1 MMPETM
7 QKTSGHDD
15 PQSGPTSTG
24 DVHIHVASYPSLEDM
39 KIPTR
44 GTMAGAFGVW
54 TLLGLVGLAAIILKA
69 LGRGIAG
76 INAQSMSMTIAFW
89 AVVYVVGGV
98 WLVVWLFRLY
108 RAKSKYEPGEWRSDP
123 SYRVRFI
130 GPREAYDRL
139 GPIEDEAFEPELFY
153 AFLAARLTKGQIAVW
168 VMTTT
173 AFYVLMFFSGVTNFA
188 MMGGLVFWTPFSLG
202 MIATALLWPTYI
214 RVVPGR
220 LDVLAYPILGSGA
233 PALHSYDLR
242 SMQVIAM
249 PMGVVRLFEKQ
260 DDQDGE
266 EEAKAVKKALVLTT
280 SLPWD
285 HRRYARAVLRGAIST
300 APVPGARASLDQ

>member
-1 MMPETM
+1 M

-24 DVHIHVASYPSLEDM
+24 AEQIHVASYPSLEDM
-39 KIPTR
+39 KTPTR
-44 GTMAGAFGVW
+44 GTMAGVFAIW
-54 TLLGLVGLAAIILKA
+54 TLLGLVGLAAMILKA
-69 LGRGIAG
+69 LGGSIAG
-76 INAQSMSMTIAFW
+76 INSQSMTMTIVFW
-89 AVVYVVGGV
+89 TIVYAVGGV
-98 WLVVWLFRLY
+98 WLIVWLFRLY
-108 RAKSKYEPGEWRSDP
+108 RTKGKYRPGEWRSDP
-123 SYRVRFI
+123 SCRVRFI
-130 GPREAYDRL
+130 GPREWFDRL

-168 VMTTT
+168 VTTT
-173 AFYVLMFFSGVTNFA
+173 AVLYIAMFATGIANVA
-188 MMGGLVFWTPFSLG
+188 MVGGLVFWTPFSFG

-242 SMQVIAM
+242 SMRVIVM
-249 PMGVVRLFEKQ
+249 PMGVVRLLDKQ
-260 DDQDGE
+260 DDDQDGKAG
-266 EEAKAVKKALVLTT
+266 AKALKKAIVLTP
-280 SLPWD
+280 SLLWD

-300 APVPGARASLDQ
+300 VPVPSAQASLDQ